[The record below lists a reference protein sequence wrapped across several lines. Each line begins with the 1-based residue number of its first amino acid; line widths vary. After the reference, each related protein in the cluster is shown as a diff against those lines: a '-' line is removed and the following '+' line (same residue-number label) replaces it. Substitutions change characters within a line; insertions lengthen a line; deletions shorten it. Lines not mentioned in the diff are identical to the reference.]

1 MESVFFAGP
10 IPHPSIIQQY
20 EHTLPGSADRI
31 LKMAEDQ
38 SSHRQKLESSVI
50 KSDISNE
57 RLGMYLSFIVIIIFI
72 IAGVFLL
79 INDKPVEGLLT
90 LLSYPSLQVI
100 QNALRNF
107 RKDQFKK
114 KEKEIEDAKKEKSNH
129 KQTTEPSKS

>member
-1 MESVFFAGP
+1 MFFAGP

-20 EHTLPGSADRI
+20 ERILPGSADRI
-31 LKMAEDQ
+31 FKVAEAQ

-79 INDKPVEGLLT
+79 INNKPVEGLLT

-100 QNALRNF
+100 YNALRSF
-107 RKDQFKK
+107 RKDQFKN